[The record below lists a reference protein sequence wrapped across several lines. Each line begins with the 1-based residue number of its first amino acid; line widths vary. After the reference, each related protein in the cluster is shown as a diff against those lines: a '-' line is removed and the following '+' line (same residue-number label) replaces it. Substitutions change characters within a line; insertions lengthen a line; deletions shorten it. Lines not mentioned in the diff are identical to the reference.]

1 MKVKKKLTITII
13 CFFSIIIFIVMG
25 VMKSLYFNPKITE
38 LFYNKKLPVYEGG
51 IIVEDKDKNI
61 YIGQNDNTCIQ
72 KFDSEGNYI
81 MTIGI
86 YSKFVEGFYLDED
99 NFLHVFAYLKNM
111 EEKIIDTKNKELV
124 ECRTIS
130 EDEEVYEILNDNI
143 NSNKKYN
150 IKDNKVYVNNGNENY
165 IIELKDMPSTSKSS
179 FYYFLMAFICFTIII
194 IINNDYLKYFNFN
207 NKNYYR
213 MKSNFDDK

>member
-1 MKVKKKLTITII
+1 MKVKKKTIITII

-51 IIVEDKDKNI
+51 MIVEDKDKNI

-111 EEKIIDTKNKELV
+111 EEKIIDTKNRELI
-124 ECRTIS
+124 ECRAIS
-130 EDEEVYEILNDNI
+130 EDEEVYEILNYNI

-150 IKDNKVYVNNGNENY
+150 IKDNKVYVNNGDENY
-165 IIELKDMPSTSKSS
+165 IIELKDMPTTSKSS
-179 FYYFLMAFICFTIII
+179 FYYFLMAFICFTIIL
-194 IINNDYLKYFNFN
+194 IINNDYLKYFDFN

-213 MKSNFDDK
+213 MKSYFDDK

>member
-51 IIVEDKDKNI
+51 MIVEDKDKNI

>member
-51 IIVEDKDKNI
+51 MIVEEKDKNI

-165 IIELKDMPSTSKSS
+165 IIELKDMPTTSKSS
-179 FYYFLMAFICFTIII
+179 FYYFFMAFICFIVIV

>member
-1 MKVKKKLTITII
+1 MKVNKKLIITIV

-51 IIVEDKDKNI
+51 MIVEDKDKNI

-165 IIELKDMPSTSKSS
+165 IIELKDMPTTSKSS
-179 FYYFLMAFICFTIII
+179 FYYFFMAFICFIVIV

>member
-1 MKVKKKLTITII
+1 
-13 CFFSIIIFIVMG
+13 
-25 VMKSLYFNPKITE
+25 MKSLYFNPKITE

-99 NFLHVFAYLKNM
+99 NFLHAFAYLKNM